1 VNALTHT
8 ACSAADFEAR
18 YRQSEDPWDFAHSPY
33 ERARYQATVAA
44 LTRASYRRAFEP
56 ACSVGELTAKLA
68 PLCGELIAT
77 DIAPSA
83 VERARQRCRAWTNVQ
98 VSRADLAA
106 GSPPGPF
113 DLIVFSELGYYF
125 DAATLM
131 HIARDLEDK
140 LAPGGELVAVHWLGY
155 SADHVMH
162 GDAVH
167 QLLRECL
174 SLERI
179 KGARHA
185 GSRHAGFRID
195 SWVRP

>member
-1 VNALTHT
+1 MPT
-8 ACSAADFEAR
+8 ACSAAAFEAR
-18 YRQSEDPWDFAHSPY
+18 YRQCADPWDFSHSPY

-56 ACSVGELTAKLA
+56 ACSVGELTAQLA

-83 VERARQRCRAWTNVQ
+83 VERAQQRCRAWPNVQ
-98 VSRADLAA
+98 VFRADLAA

-125 DAATLM
+125 DGATLM
-131 HIARDLEDK
+131 HIARDLECK

-167 QLLRECL
+167 QLLGRCL
-174 SLERI
+174 ALQWI

-185 GSRHAGFRID
+185 GFRID
-195 SWVRP
+195 TWARP